1 MGTLYKNIV
10 VLCNKR
16 NIKPGRV
23 CNDLGLSRGLM
34 TDLKMGR
41 KKTVNAETAQKIA
54 NYFDVTVSH
63 LLGWD
68 NPENPIEF
76 EVPISELEDTVHNLL
91 AGEQKEK
98 APIDVVDEDLRDYLD
113 ELRNRPEMRMLFSTT
128 KTATK
133 AQIEAIVKMVEEM
146 QGNK

>member
-1 MGTLYKNIV
+1 MGTLYENIV
-10 VLCNKR
+10 VLCNER

-54 NYFDVTVSH
+54 DYFGVTVSQ

-68 NPENPIEF
+68 NPENP
-76 EVPISELEDTVHNLL
+76 ELK
-91 AGEQKEK
+91 GQKEK

>member
-1 MGTLYKNIV
+1 MNDLYSHIERLGKEHGYKNMT
-10 VLCNKR
+10 VLCKAAGVPRSTMSELNNGR
-16 NIKPGRV
+16 SFDLSKP
-23 CNDLGLSRGLM
+23 N
-34 TDLKMGR
+34 
-41 KKTVNAETAQKIA
+41 AQKFA
-54 NYFDVTVSH
+54 M
-63 LLGWD
+63 LLGVSLD
-68 NPENPIEF
+68 DIYD
-76 EVPISELEDTVHNLL
+76 IY
-91 AGEQKEK
+91 GEQKEK

>member
-1 MGTLYKNIV
+1 MDEMLTRIFKCIGV
-10 VLCNKR
+10 KR
-16 NIKPGRV
+16 G
-23 CNDLGLSRGLM
+23 
-34 TDLKMGR
+34 
-41 KKTVNAETAQKIA
+41 AQKELAEYLGIHPNVITNWKNGSNKSYRGYVNEIA
-54 NYFDVTVSH
+54 SYFNVSVDY
-63 LLGWD
+63 LL
-68 NPENPIEF
+68 
-76 EVPISELEDTVHNLL
+76 T
-91 AGEQKEK
+91 GEQKEE